1 MSGDG
6 IAGRDEVKRRLKG
19 VFYRGIRGPL
29 KAMPLWMEAIGVGVF
44 IASIVDG
51 NPSFREKLAQI
62 DGKIFKFEAKDIGKS
77 FFLQIKDRQIK
88 VVPHVTREP
97 DVTMSGKVAVL
108 LEVLTGKEDPDTVF
122 FSRRLEIT
130 GDTATAIHFKNI
142 LAALG

>member
-1 MSGDG
+1 MSADAKGGKEDL
-6 IAGRDEVKRRLKG
+6 KRRLKG
-19 VFYRGIRGPL
+19 AFYRGIRGPL
-29 KAMPLWMEAIGVGVF
+29 KAMPLWMEAIGVGAF
-44 IASIVDG
+44 IASIVED

-62 DGKIFKFEAKDIGKS
+62 DGKVFKFEAKDISKS
-77 FFLQIKDRQIK
+77 FFLVIKDRDIK
-88 VVPHVTREP
+88 VVPHIMREP

-108 LEVLTGKEDPDTVF
+108 IDVLTGKEDPDTVF

>member
-1 MSGDG
+1 MSGG
-6 IAGRDEVKRRLKG
+6 KEELARKLKG

-44 IASIVDG
+44 ISSIVDA
-51 NPSFREKLAQI
+51 NPSFKEKLAQI
-62 DGKIFKFEAKDIGKS
+62 DGKVFMFEARDISKR
-77 FFLQIKDRQIK
+77 FYLHIKDKEIK
-88 VVPHVTREP
+88 VVPHMTRAP

-108 LEVLTGKEDPDTVF
+108 IDVLTGKEDPDTVF

-130 GDTATAIHFKNI
+130 GDTASAIHFKNI